1 MLTPSQMLEF
11 GAQEKWTARQC
22 ARKWSEVDPAPAP
35 YAPFEHLQHGFA
47 PYAMSP
53 VEPPHPFLPYMNHV
67 Q

>member
-1 MLTPSQMLEF
+1 MQMLEF

-22 ARKWSEVDPAPAP
+22 ARKFAEIDQAPTP

-53 VEPPHPFLPYMNHV
+53 VEAPHPFLPYMNV